1 MKNFKKL
8 NIQKLKEEL
17 TKNEVIT
24 YRLIT
29 EEIFGKSHAY
39 GYNSTE
45 SDYNA
50 INQSII
56 KEHFENYY
64 GSDNRFVFISGKITD
79 TMLKQLEAYFGS
91 ETKPSKTHDYVPAK
105 DYFKGK
111 SIQIILQNE
120 HQSAIKTGMKLFNKI
135 ILTTILFCAQYHFG
149 GYFGSRL
156 MSKIRGRFGLYL

>member
-1 MKNFKKL
+1 MPITLVPLLHEMYERPVFAEDEIEKFKKL

-79 TMLKQLEAYFGS
+79 TMLKQLEAFLDQ
-91 ETKPSKTHDYVPAK
+91 KPSLLKRMIM
-105 DYFKGK
+105 F
-111 SIQIILQNE
+111 QQ
-120 HQSAIKTGMKLFNKI
+120 KI
-135 ILTTILFCAQYHFG
+135 IPKENRYKSPHKTSIKVQ
-149 GYFGSRL
+149 
-156 MSKIRGRFGLYL
+156 